1 MPYSPGTR
9 CSDPLCGEL
18 ATFNGKC
25 EKHKRKPWINPSQ
38 HTLQM
43 DPTLERQWRK
53 QVIAKTNG
61 RCAQCGQPGTITDH
75 IVPVGEGGAKYDPAN
90 GQYLCQG
97 CDTPKTQADLARMAS
112 KRNKTKKSK
121 LNER

>member
-9 CSDPLCGEL
+9 CSDPACGEL

-43 DPTLERQWRK
+43 DRPQERIWRE

-61 RCAQCGQPGTITDH
+61 RCAQCGQPGAITDH
-75 IVPVGEGGAKYDPAN
+75 ILPVGEGGALYDVDN
-90 GQYLCQG
+90 GQYLCRD
-97 CDTPKTQADLARMAS
+97 CDKVKTATDLARMAAIRRQA
-112 KRNKTKKSK
+112 KRSN
-121 LNER
+121 